1 MFYRTIYP
9 AHALSGVFCFYIWT
23 MYIQQLYTGCLAEA
37 AYYIESNGEAAII
50 DPLRETQPY
59 IDLARER
66 GATIKYIF
74 ETHFHADFVSGHI
87 DLSKKTGAPIVYGP
101 TAETNFEI
109 IHAVDGQVFQLGQ
122 LSIKLLHTPGH
133 TPESSCYLLF
143 DENGQEHSIY
153 TGDTLFIGDVGRP
166 DLAQKGGDM
175 TAEDMA
181 ATLYDSLRKKI
192 MPLPDHIIV
201 YPAHGAGSACGKNMS
216 NETSALLG
224 DQKRMNYALGDISK
238 EEFVKELTSGI
249 LPPPQ
254 YFAKAAAQNKKG
266 YKSIDEVF
274 ASSLRPLSAEQLED
288 EQNKGAL
295 VIDTRREAAFSA
307 GHVPNSWF
315 IGLHGQ
321 FAPWAGAL
329 ISDMHQP
336 IIIIAE
342 EGKAEEAIMRL
353 ARVGY
358 DNVIGYLE
366 GGFEAWAEAGKDVK
380 RVPSISPEDFVVSK
394 PSSPVIDVRKQ
405 SEYDNCHLP
414 QAKLLTLD
422 YIMDHLDEVNPD
434 EAYYIHC
441 KGGYR
446 SVIAW
451 SILTSKGFSSITDI
465 QKGFDGL
472 KAAGV
477 AYTQTVEA

>member
-1 MFYRTIYP
+1 MQIE
-9 AHALSGVFCFYIWT
+9 
-23 MYIQQLYTGCLAEA
+23 QLYTGCLAQG
-37 AYYIESNGEAAII
+37 AYYIESDGEAAIL
-50 DPLRETQPY
+50 DPLRETAPY
-59 IDLARER
+59 IQMAKER
-66 GATIKYIF
+66 GAKIKYIF

-87 DLSKKTGAPIVYGP
+87 DLSQKTGAPIVFGP
-101 TAETNFEI
+101 TAQTSFDI
-109 IHAVDGQVFQLGQ
+109 IQAEDGQVFELGKLKIQ
-122 LSIKLLHTPGH
+122 LLHTPGH

-143 DENGQEHSIY
+143 DEHGKEHSIY

-181 ATLYDSLRKKI
+181 ATLYDSLRNKI

-216 NETSALLG
+216 SETSALLG
-224 DQKRMNYALGDISK
+224 DQKKTNYALGDLTK
-238 EEFVKELTSGI
+238 EEFVKELTTGI

-254 YFAKAAAQNKKG
+254 YFSKAAAQNKRG

-274 ASSLRPLSAEQLED
+274 AASLNSLNANQVEQAQADGVMIL
-288 EQNKGAL
+288 
-295 VIDTRREAAFSA
+295 DTRREGEYSE
-307 GHVPNSWF
+307 GHIPNAWY

-329 ISDMHQP
+329 IEDMHQP
-336 IIIIAE
+336 IVIVAE
-342 EGKAEEAIMRL
+342 RGKEEEAIMRL

-358 DNVIGYLE
+358 DNVIGYLQ
-366 GGFEAWAEAGKDVK
+366 GGYEAWVNAGKDMRK
-380 RVPSISPEDFVVSK
+380 VPSVTPEEFAAAR
-394 PSSPVIDVRKQ
+394 PVGKVLDVRKP
-405 SEYDNCHLP
+405 SEDNNCHLEDA
-414 QAKLLTLD
+414 QLLTLD
-422 YIMDHLDEVNPD
+422 YINNHLDEVNKD
-434 EAYYIHC
+434 ETYLIHC

-451 SILTSKGFSSITDI
+451 SILASKGFAHITDI
-465 QKGFDGL
+465 KKGFDGL

-477 AYTQTVEA
+477 KYVQPEMA

>member
-1 MFYRTIYP
+1 
-9 AHALSGVFCFYIWT
+9 

-59 IDLARER
+59 IDLATER
-66 GATIKYIF
+66 GAKIKYIF

-87 DLSKKTGAPIVYGP
+87 DLSNKTGAPIVYGP
-101 TAETNFEI
+101 TAETSFEI
-109 IHAVDGQVFQLGQ
+109 IKATDGQKFKLGE
-122 LSIKLLHTPGH
+122 LVIEILHTPGH
-133 TPESSCYLLF
+133 TPESSCYLLY
-143 DENGQEHSIY
+143 DASGKPHSIY

-166 DLAQKGGDM
+166 DLAQKGGDI

-181 ATLYDSLRKKI
+181 ATLYDSLREKI

-266 YKSIDEVF
+266 YKSIDDVF
-274 ASSLRPLSAEQLED
+274 SSSLTPLNVEQLE
-288 EQNKGAL
+288 ERQNNGAL
-295 VIDTRREAAFSA
+295 VIDTRREAAYSE

-329 ISDMHQP
+329 ITDMHQP
-336 IIIIAE
+336 IVIIAE
-342 EGKAEEAIMRL
+342 DGKAEEAIMRL

-358 DNVIGYLE
+358 DNVVGYLE
-366 GGFEAWAEAGKDVK
+366 GGFEAWIRAGKPIK
-380 RVPSISPEDFVVSK
+380 QVPSISPEDFV
-394 PSSPVIDVRKQ
+394 SSNPLEPVIDVRKQ

-414 QAKLLTLD
+414 NAQLLTLD
-422 YIMDHLDEVNPD
+422 YIMEHLSEVNPKD
-434 EAYYIHC
+434 AYFIHC

-451 SILTSKGFSSITDI
+451 SILASKGFSNITDI
-465 QKGFDGL
+465 RKGFDGL
-472 KAAGV
+472 KAAGA